1 MQDLSSDKSG
11 TPLRRLLHTGV
22 LLVVICYPFA
32 VHSSVF
38 SGSILP
44 GVTTLLLLLGLGGIT
59 LLLQRRWPE
68 GALLILLT
76 LLASGLA
83 FLYGAGLSLLH
94 LPPIV
99 INLILGL
106 IFASTLLP
114 GRTPLI
120 SRFARAFHRHELD
133 RATRRYTR
141 AVTQLWV
148 AVFFIMAIAS
158 WLLTVWA
165 SHEVWSL
172 FTNFISYLV
181 VLLVFVI
188 EYQVRIRR
196 LPQLEHPGFIGFLLS
211 LRKMDLRALWRS

>member
-1 MQDLSSDKSG
+1 MQDLSSDRSG
-11 TPLRRLLHTGV
+11 MPLRRLLRTGV
-22 LLVVICYPFA
+22 LLAVICYPFA

-38 SGSILP
+38 SGSVMP
-44 GVTTLLLLLGLGGIT
+44 GVTALLLLLGLGGIA

-68 GALLILLT
+68 GGLLILLT

-94 LPPIV
+94 LPPII
-99 INLILGL
+99 INLILGTV
-106 IFASTLLP
+106 FASTLLP
-114 GRTPLI
+114 GRIPLI
-120 SRFARAFHRHELD
+120 SRFASAFHRQELD
-133 RATRRYTR
+133 TPTRRYTR
-141 AVTQLWV
+141 RVTQLWV
-148 AVFFIMAIAS
+148 AVFFSMAIVS
-158 WLLTVWA
+158 WLLAIWA

-196 LPQLEHPGFIGFLLS
+196 LPQLEHPGFVRFLLA
-211 LRKMDLRALWRS
+211 LRKMDLRSLLGS